1 MIYYY
6 MMLTFEDIYNSYL
19 IKVYI
24 KELEILYIWW
34 DFILFSC
41 VIIDNVIRFLEASEV
56 KHENGME

>member
-34 DFILFSC
+34 VLILFSC